1 MDKREV
7 MHSLANIFVE
17 TSKSFVAQDLKITL
31 HPVKIV
37 LAKTKLRIL
46 YFDSLEKC
54 EEFSKV
60 LKKVANQQDVFEFYK
75 VIEELGKGQFGI
87 VKLASHKVD
96 NYKVAIKTVKKE
108 KMSPIE
114 ITQQRREIEVL
125 KMC

>member
-1 MDKREV
+1 MDKCEV

-17 TSKSFVAQDLKITL
+17 TSKSFVAPDLKITL
-31 HPVKIV
+31 YPVKIV

-54 EEFSKV
+54 EDFSKD

-75 VIEELGKGQFGI
+75 VMEELGKGQFGI
-87 VKLASHKVD
+87 VKLASHKID
-96 NYKVAIKTVKKE
+96 NYKVAIKTVKKD

-114 ITQQRREIEVL
+114 ITQ
-125 KMC
+125 